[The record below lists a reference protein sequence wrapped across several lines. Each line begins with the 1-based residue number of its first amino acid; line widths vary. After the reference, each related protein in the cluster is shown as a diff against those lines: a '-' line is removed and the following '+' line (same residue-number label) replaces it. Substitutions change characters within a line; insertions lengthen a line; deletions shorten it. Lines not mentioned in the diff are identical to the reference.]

1 MTGTQEQWRGKEE
14 EKTKKKQ
21 EKKGR
26 KREKGMMED
35 GVNFSIRV
43 QQEGRKE
50 KKKHSRKKSVRPCTH
65 FSIHSEA
72 FFHGRVRLSHREQ
85 EVILKHTVAQS
96 Y

>member
-1 MTGTQEQWRGKEE
+1 MTGTQEQWRGKGE
-14 EKTKKKQ
+14 EKTKKTGD
-21 EKKGR
+21 KKEM

-35 GVNFSIRV
+35 GVKFSIRV
-43 QQEGRKE
+43 QREGRKE

-65 FSIHSEA
+65 FSIHGEA